1 MDRAV
6 DNILSSMFL
15 FSTDYLWETLFNVS
29 VQKENFGLEEM
40 FGEPRSLNTAP
51 SGSRHEILRTAAN
64 CFRENG
70 YSATSIDD
78 VAHALKATKGMIYYH
93 FRSKID
99 LFFAVYRMGME
110 INFRATEPYAKGEA
124 PPLIKL
130 TRMSLAHSMALMKE
144 QSFQRVLAQG
154 VAMHQ
159 QGSTTAAQRETLS
172 ELIDIRNSYEAL
184 FRNAIETAAS
194 HNEIELKDPSIIS
207 KSFLAVLNST
217 VFWYS
222 PREENQHAERLA
234 IARELVTYALRG
246 IGAEMPEEA
255 FTFMEQEND
264 E

>member
-1 MDRAV
+1 M
-6 DNILSSMFL
+6 
-15 FSTDYLWETLFNVS
+15 S
-29 VQKENFGLEEM
+29 VATESLGLDEM
-40 FGEPRSLNTAP
+40 FGERSSP
-51 SGSRHEILRTAAN
+51 SKSNSDSRRDILVTAAN

-70 YSATSIDD
+70 FSATSIDD
-78 VAHALKATKGMIYYH
+78 VAHALRATKGRIYHH
-93 FRSKID
+93 FRSKTD

-110 INFRATEPYAKGEA
+110 INFRATEPHTRGDA
-124 PPLIKL
+124 PALLKL
-130 TRMSLAHSMALMKE
+130 ARMSVAHSIALMRE

-154 VAMHQ
+154 VALHQ

-184 FRNAIETAAS
+184 FRKAIEAAAQQHKIKLS
-194 HNEIELKDPSIIS
+194 DPSIAS

-222 PREENQHAERLA
+222 PREDNPHAEQLA

-246 IGAEMPEEA
+246 IGADMPDEA
-255 FTFMEQEND
+255 LTFMEQSND

>member
-1 MDRAV
+1 MSVAAQ
-6 DNILSSMFL
+6 SS
-15 FSTDYLWETLFNVS
+15 
-29 VQKENFGLEEM
+29 GLEEM
-40 FGEPRSLNTAP
+40 FGEQSSLNK
-51 SGSRHEILRTAAN
+51 SNSDSRHDILVTAAN

-78 VAHALKATKGMIYYH
+78 VAHALKATKGMIYHH
-93 FRSKID
+93 FRSKAD

-110 INFRATEPYAKGEA
+110 INFRATEPHAKGDA
-124 PPLIKL
+124 PALLKL
-130 TRMSLAHSMALMKE
+130 ARMSVAHSIALMRE

-154 VAMHQ
+154 VALHQ

-172 ELIDIRNSYEAL
+172 ELIDIRNSYETL
-184 FRNAIETAAS
+184 FRKAIEAVAEQ
-194 HNEIELKDPSIIS
+194 HKIKLGDPSIAS

-222 PREENQHAERLA
+222 PREDNQHAEQLA

-246 IGAEMPEEA
+246 IGADMPEEA
-255 FTFMEQEND
+255 LTFMEQDND